1 MKSGILNTDFR
12 RVHNDSWHKVEEDV
26 VAVCADTCVAE
37 GHLQLIH
44 GLQKKT
50 FSLILKVLKGG
61 FLVAYKENVI
71 SNSIATNAIIIF
83 SKAKTLITLAKH
95 CWILSSTLTTDL
107 CNEIWV
113 SNNGPYEEAVVC
125 DFNPLLHTRCTKVK
139 VHLVVF
145 AGNSC
150 QVKVLHAV

>member
-1 MKSGILNTDFR
+1 MKSEKLNTDFG

-83 SKAKTLITLAKH
+83 SKAKIHIALANH
-95 CWILSSTLTTDL
+95 FWILSSTLTTDL
-107 CNEIWV
+107 
-113 SNNGPYEEAVVC
+113 
-125 DFNPLLHTRCTKVK
+125 
-139 VHLVVF
+139 
-145 AGNSC
+145 GN
-150 QVKVLHAV
+150 KI